1 MIYLILVIRKLTVLE
16 ILILINVMVK
26 AMTAAVTFH
35 PHLHHIP
42 KKKIQIRLVDSLIDR
57 VEDD

>member
-1 MIYLILVIRKLTVLE
+1 VIRKLTVLE
-16 ILILINVMVK
+16 ILFLINVMVK

-42 KKKIQIRLVDSLIDR
+42 KKKNQIRLVDSLIDR

>member
-1 MIYLILVIRKLTVLE
+1 
-16 ILILINVMVK
+16 VMVK

-42 KKKIQIRLVDSLIDR
+42 KKKIRSDWMTVWLIESRMIELNSD
-57 VEDD
+57 EKH